1 MPRGDEIEGRIGRGE
16 AGGVEHAGQAPL
28 GGQQVRG
35 DELAE
40 VLVILNGVRAAR
52 RQPGI
57 LLGDAGG
64 STTRAREVAEGPAAR
79 R

>member
-1 MPRGDEIEGRIGRGE
+1 MRSPW
-16 AGGVEHAGQAPL
+16 L
-28 GGQQVRG
+28 
-35 DELAE
+35 
-40 VLVILNGVRAAR
+40 LVILNGVRAAR